1 MATTNGSFSQQDQYQ
16 NAPEQYPAST
26 APAAENSASGS
37 DGLSK
42 EEVGWYFVEQ
52 YYTTLS
58 RTPEKLHVS
67 GSDTSNTAYTYL
79 RDHSSSTTSDH
90 SSFLASRLRSLNLSS
105 ADLYVYRCW
114 RDVVLY

>member
-16 NAPEQYPAST
+16 NASEQYPVST

-67 GSDTSNTAYTYL
+67 GLPVQDSTY
-79 RDHSSSTTSDH
+79 
-90 SSFLASRLRSLNLSS
+90 ARLTQP
-105 ADLYVYRCW
+105 
-114 RDVVLY
+114 